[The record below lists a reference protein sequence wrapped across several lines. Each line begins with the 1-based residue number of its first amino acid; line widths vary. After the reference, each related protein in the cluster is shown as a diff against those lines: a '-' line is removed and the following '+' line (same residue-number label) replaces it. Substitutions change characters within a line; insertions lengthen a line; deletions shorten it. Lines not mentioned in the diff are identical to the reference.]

1 MVLRLI
7 VNFFKEREY
16 TTKHDLEIVK
26 YDIINKFE
34 ERYIDK
40 ERERGIGK
48 GSRAFS
54 DCNVDYYRLNYD
66 LEHVKR
72 GSIFYHDKKDSIRGS
87 LMEGCLKL
95 CWTPDGN
102 CYGGLCADT
111 VVFHV
116 NFRESNMFSKVSK

>member
-1 MVLRLI
+1 MIRLI
-7 VNFFKEREY
+7 INFFKKKEY
-16 TTKHDLEIVK
+16 ATKQDLENVK

-95 CWTPDGN
+95 SWTPDGN
-102 CYGGLCADT
+102 VYGGLCADT
-111 VVFHV
+111 VIFHAT
-116 NFRESNMFSKVSK
+116 FIKSGMFTRVSR